1 MKHRA
6 LVAPMRIHPQDC
18 ACGSCVPRSANARAL
33 QCIAGCLSG
42 CALILLAFALGG
54 PSPLVLIGQ

>member
-1 MKHRA
+1 MKHSTLA
-6 LVAPMRIHPQDC
+6 APMRIHPLDC
-18 ACGSCVPRSANARAL
+18 ACGRCAPRSANARAL

-42 CALILLAFALGG
+42 SALILLAFALGG